1 MEFEKLTKEH
11 NKFLILVAIGVLVII
26 VAAIAFLTTPP
37 IEGGGSRFYGTFW
50 SLVPP
55 VIAIIL
61 ALLTKDVYSSL
72 FVGIV
77 LGAVFIADGD
87 FVGTICSIM
96 GGVDGYEDWGF
107 LSSLDVGILMFLVI
121 LGIIGCLALLSG
133 GSRAYGEWALKH
145 IKTRKGAQ
153 LMTAF
158 LGILIFIDDYF
169 NCLTVGSVMRS
180 VSDKYNISRAKLA
193 YLIDSMAAP
202 ICIIAPI
209 SSWAAAVTSYLPD
222 GVDGFSLFMQSIQ
235 YNFYA
240 LFTITMVIVIA
251 LIDFDFGP
259 MKKHEDNAKNG
270 DLFTTPERPYDK
282 EDDVEVSS
290 RGRVFD
296 LLIPIFLFLVPI
308 CIVCL
313 IWTGGFFD
321 ASSDY
326 YGDFIGAFGNASA
339 STALAYGSM
348 ISLALTIIYLL
359 SRRTVTFDQ
368 TMDCIPKGFRNMV
381 PAISILIFAW
391 TICGITRWGLGAPEF
406 VDSLVGGEGT
416 SNLMNFL
423 PAVFML
429 LACFISFA
437 TGTSWGTFGILLP
450 IVYAVFS
457 VANPTLMIIGI
468 SACLSGAVFG
478 DHCSPISDTTI
489 MSSAGAQ
496 CVHLNHVSTQAP
508 YAILVAI
515 VSFVFFLIAGF
526 VQTPIVTVVGII
538 AMIVILYGMKKL
550 QLKGNKFLNKC

>member
-1 MEFEKLTKEH
+1 MEIGKLTTAH
-11 NKFLILVAIGVLVII
+11 NKLLTLAAIGVLVII

-37 IEGGGSRFYGTFW
+37 VEGGGRFYGTFW

-61 ALLTKDVYSSL
+61 ALITKDVYTSL
-72 FVGIV
+72 FIGIV
-77 LGAVFIADGD
+77 LGAVFIGDGD

-96 GGVDGYEDWGF
+96 GGVDGYEGWGF

-133 GSRAYGEWALKH
+133 GSRAYGEWAMKH
-145 IKTRKGAQ
+145 VKTRRGAQ
-153 LMTAF
+153 LMTAL
-158 LGILIFIDDYF
+158 LGIVIFIDDYF

-180 VSDKYNISRAKLA
+180 ASDKFGISRAKLA

-209 SSWAAAVTSYLPD
+209 SSWAAAVTSYLPE
-222 GVDGFSLFMQSIQ
+222 GVDGFSLFLQSIQ

-259 MKKHEDNAKNG
+259 MKTHEENAKKG
-270 DLFTTPERPYDK
+270 DLFTTPERPYDDEEK
-282 EDDVEVSS
+282 VEVSP

-296 LLIPIFLFLVPI
+296 LFIPIFLFLVPI
-308 CIVCL
+308 CVVCL

-321 ASSDY
+321 VDSGY
-326 YGDFIGAFGNASA
+326 YHDFTGAFGNASA

-348 ISLALTIIYLL
+348 ISLALTMVYLL
-359 SRRTVTFDQ
+359 SRRTVTFEQSVD
-368 TMDCIPKGFRNMV
+368 TIPKGFRNMV
-381 PAISILIFAW
+381 PAISILVFAW

-406 VDSLVGGEGT
+406 VDSLVGGGGA
-416 SNLMNFL
+416 SALMNFL

-457 VANPTLMIIGI
+457 VTSPTLMIIGI

-496 CVHLNHVSTQAP
+496 CAHLNHVSTQVP
-508 YAILVAI
+508 YALLVAG

-538 AMIVILYGMKKL
+538 IMILILVAMKKM
-550 QLKGNKFLNKC
+550 QQNGNKFLNKY